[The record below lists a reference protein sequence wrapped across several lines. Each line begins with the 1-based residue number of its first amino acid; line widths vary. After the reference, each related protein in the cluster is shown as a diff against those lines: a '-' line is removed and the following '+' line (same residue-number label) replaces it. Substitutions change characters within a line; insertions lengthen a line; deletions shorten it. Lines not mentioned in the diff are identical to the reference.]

1 MQRLKTA
8 CKLLATTIRLEEARR
23 AASAAAIAQYA
34 SLTSP
39 ASLAMALQFK
49 GISSVSG
56 CFTSYRPTALERQP
70 SVLNSGS
77 ARSLWQS
84 SIASQQSAAAATTAA
99 TSDSGALPT
108 QRPSMNIRD
117 RVEAMPTAV
126 AKEISMKAQV
136 NFEASWKKMEQR
148 LGDTYVCPREIV
160 WLNGAPGSGKG
171 TNIPFILKTRGMSR
185 AVGMSQLL
193 DSSPE
198 IREMID
204 RAELVPDAL
213 VLDALLDAVLNPDL
227 NDGAGLVIDGFP
239 RTATQVDFVKLLYDK
254 LIQLYHQNADGPDEW
269 RFPRPSFK
277 VVILYVDE
285 EESVRRQSQ
294 RAKLASLHNQRALD
308 AGTGDVW
315 NVRTTDISEAL
326 CRRRY
331 QVFKAHYSTI
341 LRLKS
346 YFPFSLIDAMG
357 SLDEC
362 RAQIVRELRYQSS
375 LDLDEKTYA
384 AIKHLPLARDL
395 VRVARQRLVFRL
407 DSYCKR
413 HNKMFSEVISLI
425 DSEVLPLLKKCSLAG
440 HAEYKTRH
448 PLLLG
453 NTLAIEMLIDVLS
466 DRGFS
471 VGHAIEDRVVPRRID
486 LKSGQILSD
495 LEEVHSFRITFDKE
509 NVRDISTPSSVTTKH
524 GEDVAIGA
532 TWVPQHMQRGE
543 EREVFVKTPG
553 DTDSETKVKKHLFK
567 KYANKA
573 SSLHQLKNH
582 NHHSW
587 ENAAERSSSS
597 FENNAASSNSSGHV
611 NGSTG
616 TTAYEKHNKR
626 KENDDAQRDRV
637 AQNNAMAAA
646 ASAAASCG
654 EEMTFLTG
662 WESMDAEFSSAT
674 GRRYGYDIMNERED

>member
-1 MQRLKTA
+1 MQSMLRLNQK
-8 CKLLATTIRLEEARR
+8 CKLLSTALHFGEARQAVSAGLQSQSTSLHTL
-23 AASAAAIAQYA
+23 AALAAARLGVDAR
-34 SLTSP
+34 
-39 ASLAMALQFK
+39 
-49 GISSVSG
+49 SVSG
-56 CFTSYRPTALERQP
+56 SFASTSYP
-70 SVLNSGS
+70 STNPYESLSLPFDAKS
-77 ARSLWQS
+77 SRSLWHS
-84 SIASQQSAAAATTAA
+84 SIASQQAVAAASTTNP
-99 TSDSGALPT
+99 SDALPA
-108 QRPSMNIRD
+108 QRPTMNIRD

-254 LIQLYHQNADGPDEW
+254 LLELYHLNADGPDEW

-413 HNKMFSEVISLI
+413 HNKMFTEVIQLI

-471 VGHAIEDRVVPRRID
+471 VGHAVEDRVVPRRID
-486 LKSGQILSD
+486 MKSGQILSD

-532 TWVPQHMQRGE
+532 TWVPRHMQRGE
-543 EREVFVKTPG
+543 EREVAVKTPNG
-553 DTDSETKVKKHLFK
+553 ESGPPTPRHLFK
-567 KYANKA
+567 KYASKGGKREKEEKQLT
-573 SSLHQLKNH
+573 SSSSSSKQRNH
-582 NHHSW
+582 NHHGW
-587 ENAAERSSSS
+587 ENA
-597 FENNAASSNSSGHV
+597 SGRD
-611 NGSTG
+611 SLA
-616 TTAYEKHNKR
+616 TTAALEKHH
-626 KENDDAQRDRV
+626 KEKGKEDDIRV
-637 AQNNAMAAA
+637 AQNVALHAA
-646 ASAAASCG
+646 ASVAASGG

-662 WESMDAEFSSAT
+662 WESMDADFSSVSGN
-674 GRRYGYDIMNERED
+674 GRQYGYEIMNERED

>member
-1 MQRLKTA
+1 
-8 CKLLATTIRLEEARR
+8 
-23 AASAAAIAQYA
+23 
-34 SLTSP
+34 
-39 ASLAMALQFK
+39 
-49 GISSVSG
+49 
-56 CFTSYRPTALERQP
+56 
-70 SVLNSGS
+70 
-77 ARSLWQS
+77 
-84 SIASQQSAAAATTAA
+84 
-99 TSDSGALPT
+99 
-108 QRPSMNIRD
+108 MNIRD

-126 AKEISMKAQV
+126 QKEISMKAQV

-198 IREMID
+198 IREIID

-227 NDGAGLVIDGFP
+227 NDGAGLIVDGFP

-254 LIQLYHQNADGPDEW
+254 LIELYHKNADGPDEW

-315 NVRTTDISEAL
+315 DIRTTDISSAL

-413 HNKMFSEVISLI
+413 HSKMFTEVISLI

-532 TWVPQHMQRGE
+532 TWVPRHMQRGD
-543 EREVFVKTPG
+543 EREVPVKTPDSG
-553 DTDSETKVKKHLFK
+553 SDSEKINKHLFK
-567 KYANKA
+567 KYASKKQ
-573 SSLHQLKNH
+573 SSVHKQRNH

-587 ENAAERSSSS
+587 ESPAEK
-597 FENNAASSNSSGHV
+597 AASSSGVNGGTV
-611 NGSTG
+611 NGST
-616 TTAYEKHNKR
+616 EFDKHNKR
-626 KENDDAQRDRV
+626 KEREDAQRV
-637 AQNNAMAAA
+637 AQNVAMAAA
-646 ASAAASCG
+646 ASVAASSG
-654 EEMTFLTG
+654 EEVTFLTG
-662 WESMDAEFSSAT
+662 WESMDADFSSAS
-674 GRRYGYDIMNERED
+674 GRRYGYEIMNERED